1 MDTPAPE
8 VILTPPTLIPKF
20 EFPVYPVE
28 TTASEQLVKYPS
40 TPSWN
45 HISTWNLH
53 NGDKTETGP
62 VVLGGF
68 SLQDDSDLM
77 EEDSFTGVERSL
89 KAWEAATVDIYNK
102 NEGYVMDSILYALLP
117 PKDSR
122 FTVVPERFAPRPS
135 FSLSFSISKSS
146 DVTDTTKS
154 KRNRKRRE
162 KEVIQRNEQLQAV
175 LVRIFII
182 ECNVP

>member
-135 FSLSFSISKSS
+135 FSRLVSLLMLLIRPN
-146 DVTDTTKS
+146 
-154 KRNRKRRE
+154 RNETERDSE